1 MDFVSDKDQNHHPH
15 DWIEALPAVRSNNV
29 PTLWFSTLRL
39 LREPSRAQSHGGPQ
53 HLPSAHSA
61 QAVGLN
67 RTRKCDLQNLSLH
80 RGPRLRGADGM
91 EPDPLALLPRFIRY
105 SGDAP
110 RPVHSTCRA
119 YSAEPDGC
127 AEQEV

>member
-1 MDFVSDKDQNHHPH
+1 MDFVSENNQNHYPH
-15 DWIEALPAVRSNNV
+15 DWSEALPAVRSNNDSHSLALN
-29 PTLWFSTLRL
+29 PTPFARTFVGAIPRRTSALAVG
-39 LREPSRAQSHGGPQ
+39 PSV
-53 HLPSAHSA
+53 

-67 RTRKCDLQNLSLH
+67 RPLESDLQNLSLH